1 MKSWY
6 SKQYQDFLGEHQDF
20 FGEHQDFFGEHQDFL
35 ENTKIYQTDGFISL
49 INLQYLHLLADVGFA
64 CQCARD

>member
-6 SKQYQDFLGEHQDF
+6 SKQYQAFLGEHQDF
-20 FGEHQDFFGEHQDFL
+20 LGEHQDFL
-35 ENTKIYQTDGFISL
+35 ENTKIYQTDGLISL
-49 INLQYLHLLADVGFA
+49 INLQCLHLLADVGFG